1 MIKQVP
7 FTEETVKKIMPVG
20 NIITM
25 RCVGTDIVID
35 GLVTAHITR
44 DGLFVVLVGQKAFLL
59 QELMNWEYQDKD
71 SWKPMYMEVEE

>member
-7 FTEETVKKIMPVG
+7 FTEEIIKRMMPVG

-35 GLVTAHITR
+35 GLITAHITR
-44 DGLFVVLVGQKAFLL
+44 DGLFAVLVGQRTFLP
-59 QELMNWEYQDKD
+59 QELMNWEYQGKEG
-71 SWKPMYMEVEE
+71 WIPMYMEVEE